1 VKGTVGNEV
10 KELVRALERQDGHAA
25 RLERRKEARARRR
38 RGEPPALKPENRRQR
53 GTCKK

>member
-10 KELVRALERQDGHAA
+10 KELVRGLERQDGHAA